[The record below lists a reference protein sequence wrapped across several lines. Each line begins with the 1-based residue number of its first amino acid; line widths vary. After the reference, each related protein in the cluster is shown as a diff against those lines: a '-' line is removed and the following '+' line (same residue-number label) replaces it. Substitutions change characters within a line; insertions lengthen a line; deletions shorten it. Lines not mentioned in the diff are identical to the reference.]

1 MKKPL
6 IIILISALLLLFSGA
21 AIDYIGVGGSIVTIN
36 IPQGSGA
43 SQIAKT
49 LKEKKVISFSSLFL
63 IYLGDDAEN
72 LKAGVHVFTTHM
84 GYHKTLEELK
94 KDVPLENS
102 ITITIP
108 EGYELREI
116 CDLLENTG
124 LVTKE
129 SFTDACN
136 SAYKNHTFLRDDGN
150 VEGFLFPATYT
161 FQIGVSAEEIINE
174 MLDTFSEKMLTN
186 ENVTRAEELGMT
198 FHEALTLASIIER
211 EAAKSDERPTVSSVF
226 HNRISQNMHLESC
239 ATVQYIL
246 KERKPVLQI
255 ADTKIN
261 SPYNTYM
268 YPGLPPAPI
277 ASPGEASMRAALYP
291 NETEYLFFVS
301 DGYGGHIFSKTY
313 AEHLSAVN
321 NDKKN
326 PLVFREDF
334 FIVQ

>member
-1 MKKPL
+1 MKKTL
-6 IIILISALLLLFSGA
+6 IFFLICALLLSFFSV
-21 AIDYIGVGGSIVTIN
+21 AIDYIGVVGKNVTIN

-49 LKEKKVISFSSLFL
+49 LKEKKVITFSSLFL
-63 IYLGDDAEN
+63 NYIGDEAEN

-84 GYHKTLEELK
+84 GYKKTLEELK
-94 KDVPLENS
+94 KDVPLEDS

-116 CDLLENTG
+116 CDLLENKG
-124 LVTKE
+124 LTDKE
-129 SFTDACN
+129 AFLNACKF
-136 SAYKNHTFLRDDGN
+136 AYKSHSFLDNDGN

-161 FQIGVSAEEIINE
+161 FQLGVTADEIVNK

-186 ENVTRAEELGMT
+186 ENVTRAKELGIT

-211 EAAKSDERPTVSSVF
+211 EAAKNDERQTISSVF
-226 HNRISQNMHLESC
+226 HNRIARNMHLESC
-239 ATVQYIL
+239 ATVQYVL

-277 ASPGEASMRAALYP
+277 ASPGEASMHAALYP
-291 NETEYLFFVS
+291 SETEYLFFVS
-301 DGYGGHIFSKTY
+301 DGHGGHIFSKTY
-313 AEHLSAVN
+313 ADHLSAVN
-321 NDKKN
+321 NG
-326 PLVFREDF
+326 
-334 FIVQ
+334 